1 MRKLVTLAALL
12 AGVCLLGTVA
22 LPRLKSQAQTPAA
35 PQACSDEEAVV
46 TSVKQDLAALV
57 DTVKKESEADFKSK
71 YHQQT
76 CESRLSICLETTNSV
91 LDCLSKAGKD
101 ASTQNAESI
110 YTQLK
115 TTLTQDI
122 QELKSAK
129 TPKDAK
135 AAIEA
140 FDFSH

>member
-1 MRKLVTLAALL
+1 MRKPIMLAALL
-12 AGVCLLGTVA
+12 AGVCLLGTVS
-22 LPRLKSQAQTPAA
+22 LPRLQSQPQTPAT

-57 DTVKKESEADFKSK
+57 DTVKKESEADFVSK

-76 CESRLSICLETTNSV
+76 CQSRLSICLETTNSV
-91 LDCLSKAGKD
+91 LDCLSKAGKNT
-101 ASTQNAESI
+101 STQDVEST
-110 YTQLK
+110 YTALK

-122 QELKSAK
+122 QQLQSAK

-135 AAIEA
+135 AAIET

>member
-1 MRKLVTLAALL
+1 M
-12 AGVCLLGTVA
+12 
-22 LPRLKSQAQTPAA
+22 
-35 PQACSDEEAVV
+35 

-57 DTVKKESEADFKSK
+57 DTVKKESEADFVSK

-76 CESRLSICLETTNSV
+76 CQSRLSICLETTNSV
-91 LDCLSKAGKD
+91 LDCLSKAGKNT
-101 ASTQNAESI
+101 STQDVEST
-110 YTQLK
+110 YTALK

-122 QELKSAK
+122 QQLQSAK

-135 AAIEA
+135 AAIET